1 MRCGGSIIVSK
12 PVSAERWTKL
22 LATIEALK
30 KADTMADV
38 VDIVRESARSI
49 AHADGITIVRR
60 IGARVHYIAEDA
72 IGPLWTGQD
81 FPMEQCVSG
90 LAMLTHEPILIS
102 DIMLDS
108 RVPQH
113 LYLQTFVRSM
123 AMFPVGIGEPI
134 ASVGLYWQSTGRI
147 DDETVALFE
156 SLARSMGAVIYNLD
170 NIDHATN
177 YCAGRRN
184 AWGSSPLPNY

>member
-1 MRCGGSIIVSK
+1 VIVSE
-12 PVSAERWTKL
+12 PVSAVRWTRL
-22 LATIEALK
+22 LATIEDLK
-30 KADTMADV
+30 KADTMAGV
-38 VDIVRESARSI
+38 VDIVRASARAI
-49 AHADGITIVRR
+49 ADADGITIVRR

-90 LAMLTHEPILIS
+90 LAMLTHAPILIS
-102 DIMLDS
+102 DIMLDP

-134 ASVGLYWQSTGRI
+134 ASVGLYWKSTGRI
-147 DDETVALFE
+147 SDETVALFE
-156 SLARSMGAVIYNLD
+156 SLARSMSAVLYNLD
-170 NIDHATN
+170 NIDYATN
-177 YCAGRRN
+177 YCAGRPRV
-184 AWGSSPLPNY
+184 WGASSIL

>member
-1 MRCGGSIIVSK
+1 MNG
-12 PVSAERWTKL
+12 PVSAKRWTKL

-30 KADTMADV
+30 RADTIADV
-38 VDIVRESARSI
+38 VDIVRDSARAI
-49 AHADGITIVRR
+49 ANADGITIVRR
-60 IGARVHYIAEDA
+60 IGGRVHYIAEDA

-81 FPMEQCVSG
+81 FPIEQCVSG
-90 LAMLTHEPILIS
+90 LAMLAHEPILIS
-102 DIMLDS
+102 NITLDS

-123 AMFPVGIGEPI
+123 AMFPVGIGEPV
-134 ASVGLYWQSTGRI
+134 ASVGLYWQRTGRI

-156 SLARSMGAVIYNLD
+156 SLARSMGAVLYNID

-177 YCAGRRN
+177 YCTGRRTP
-184 AWGSSPLPNY
+184 WGGSPIPSY

>member
-1 MRCGGSIIVSK
+1 VDG

-22 LATIEALK
+22 LATIDALK
-30 KADTMADV
+30 KADTIAEV
-38 VDIVRESARSI
+38 VDLVRASARAI
-49 AHADGITIVRR
+49 AAADGITIVRR

-72 IGPLWTGQD
+72 VSPLWTGQD
-81 FPMEQCVSG
+81 FPIEQCVSG
-90 LAMLTHEPILIS
+90 LAMLTHETILIS
-102 DIMLDS
+102 NITLDL

-113 LYLQTFVRSM
+113 LYLPTFVRSM

-134 ASVGLYWQSTGRI
+134 ASIGLYWKRTGRI

-156 SLARSMGAVIYNLD
+156 SLARSMGAVLYNLD

-177 YCAGRRN
+177 YCAGRRTP
-184 AWGSSPLPNY
+184 WGASPAMG